1 MRSTSL
7 VARLTLIQQLVAS
20 VVIVVF
26 AASSL
31 WLTDRSL
38 RRAQERQLAETAHR
52 VAESVD
58 REYAEE
64 RDLPRASRAALEEE
78 TDSGLGIMVYGP
90 QDTLLASNALANR
103 TGYFL
108 PPPSSTARVIEHGGR
123 RWAAATESH
132 GARVVTSISYR
143 ELRGSVSALARS
155 LAWCAVPILVVT
167 WFASRWTAR
176 RALRPLAQ
184 MDERARNAA
193 VEAGV
198 TSLGGPTGMAE
209 IDRLAASFDRLLERL
224 DGVLRSERR
233 FTSEASHEL
242 RTPLTVLSGEL
253 EMALA
258 GPALPPATRAALD
271 RSAAQVDAMRALVDA
286 LLLLR
291 RAGQG
296 APAARAAFE
305 PVNLSD
311 VAAETLRAAAARA
324 PGRATDLGLDA
335 PDEVMVSGHAA
346 LLASAVGNLVDNA
359 LKFTTGS
366 TRVRVT
372 VASDGAMARVV
383 VEDGGAGIRA
393 EDRERV
399 FDPFFRGAEAR
410 AHLGGFGLGLPLL
423 REVAR
428 AHGGDATLDDSPL
441 GGARFTM
448 SIPAWRAAPGASI
461 VAPPWRAAT
470 ASSPRASRGA

>member
-1 MRSTSL
+1 VRSTSL

-296 APAARAAFE
+296 APAARA
-305 PVNLSD
+305 
-311 VAAETLRAAAARA
+311 